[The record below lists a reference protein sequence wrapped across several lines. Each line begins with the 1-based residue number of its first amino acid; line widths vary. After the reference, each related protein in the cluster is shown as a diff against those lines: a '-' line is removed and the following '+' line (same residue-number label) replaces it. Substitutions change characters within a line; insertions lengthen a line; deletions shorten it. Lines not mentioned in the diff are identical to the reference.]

1 MFDLA
6 TAKTRLSITGTA
18 QDVQLQA
25 ALDAALAIAE
35 GYCDRYFMHAPAQV
49 EKRTHVAGSSVSLM
63 RYPLDAEPTL
73 SGDSPTYKFHADW
86 DNGVIHFDG
95 NYVDHKLTVTYS
107 GGYVTLPADLEYA
120 LWGIFDGVWSN
131 MNNAGAVSAGGV
143 DKISLVGVGSI
154 SYDTGSGASS
164 GSAGNPIYGY
174 IEAILSN
181 YVRYVA

>member
-6 TAKTRLSITGTA
+6 TAKTRLNITDTT

-73 SGDSPTYKFHADW
+73 SGDSPNYKFHTDW

-95 NYVDHKLTVTYS
+95 NYVDHKLTINYS

-120 LWGIFDGVWSN
+120 FWGIFNGVWSN
-131 MNNAGAVSAGGV
+131 MNDVASAGVG
-143 DKISLVGVGSI
+143 GVGQVGI
-154 SYDTGSGASS
+154 TGVGYIRFMADESNS
-164 GSAGNPIYGY
+164 GSKGDPISGY
-174 IEAILSN
+174 VEAILAN
-181 YVRYVA
+181 YKRYKT

>member
-6 TAKTRLSITGTA
+6 TAKTRLNIVGTT

-25 ALDAALAIAE
+25 ALAAALAIAE
-35 GYCDRYFMHAPAQV
+35 GYCDRYFMHVSGQTEV
-49 EKRTHVAGSSVSLM
+49 RTHVSGSSVSLM
-63 RYPLDAEPTL
+63 RYPLDGVPSI
-73 SGDSPTYKFHADW
+73 SGDSNTYKFHADL

-95 NYVDHKLTVTYS
+95 RYVDHKLTIFYS

-131 MNNAGAVSAGGV
+131 MNNAGSVSAGGV

-164 GSAGNPIYGY
+164 GSAGNPVSGY
-174 IEAILSN
+174 VEAILVN
-181 YVRYVA
+181 YKRYKT